1 VESYHSDSMDLMKN
15 TELES
20 LVLELIVVG
29 VGVLST
35 LEAQM
40 SEDM

>member
-1 VESYHSDSMDLMKN
+1 MDLMRN

-29 VGVLST
+29 VGVLSA
-35 LEAQM
+35 LGAQM
-40 SEDM
+40 SEGM